1 MKIKKL
7 IASIM
12 VVVVA
17 LVSLTSF
24 NVSAVGYKF
33 DKFEITATSYDDF
46 TYTELNNIS
55 DGLRQ
60 SINDATAENVGC
72 KITLHFKY
80 VSPCADNP
88 QMMLA
93 VNWNNIHNFYQVK
106 ELDGNTVTFDW
117 DTILSKC
124 NFKQRQGLVTDITLG
139 TNQSIT
145 ITSVEVY
152 IPTQKAVASLA
163 AGAPCYKYA
172 TPIVVG
178 GSI

>member
-7 IASIM
+7 IASIL
-12 VVVVA
+12 VVMVA

-24 NVSAVGYKF
+24 NISAVGYKF
-33 DKFEITATSYDDF
+33 DKFEITATSDDDF
-46 TYTELNNIS
+46 TYTELNDIS

-80 VSPCADNP
+80 ITPYVNNP

-93 VNWNNIHNFYQVK
+93 INWNNIHNFYQVK
-106 ELDGNTVTFDW
+106 ELNGNAVTFDW
-117 DTILSKC
+117 DAILSKC

-139 TNQSIT
+139 TNQSII
-145 ITSVEVY
+145 ITSMDVY
-152 IPTQKAVASLA
+152 VPTQKPLASLA
-163 AGAPCYKYA
+163 AGAPCTEIS
-172 TPIVVG
+172 TPIVG
-178 GSI
+178 GNI